1 MIYYIIII
9 SIIALFVF
17 FIGLRIYNENESDL
31 TKTVIENETIDFSKS
46 SNSKTEKI
54 IINPDAYSLPA
65 EEEIKALLN
74 DLQFDVTQNCGT
86 ERAFENEYWNNY
98 EKGIYVDIVTGEPLF
113 FSSDKF
119 KSGTGW
125 PSFTKPVS
133 SDVVTLVEDNS
144 LFMSR
149 IEVKSRIGNTH
160 LGHVFEDGPDE
171 EGGLRYCINSAA
183 IRFIPY
189 DEMKKNGY
197 EHLMKYLDQVK

>member
-9 SIIALFVF
+9 FAIVLFVF
-17 FIGLRIYNENESDL
+17 FIGFRIYNENESNSTS
-31 TKTVIENETIDFSKS
+31 TKIVTKNEAIDFSKS
-46 SNSKTEKI
+46 SSSKTEKI
-54 IINPDAYSLPA
+54 IINPDAYSLPD
-65 EEEIKALLN
+65 EKEIKTLLN

-133 SDVVTLVEDNS
+133 SDVVTLQEDNS

-189 DEMKKNGY
+189 DEMEKNGY
-197 EHLMKYLDQVK
+197 EYLMKYLD